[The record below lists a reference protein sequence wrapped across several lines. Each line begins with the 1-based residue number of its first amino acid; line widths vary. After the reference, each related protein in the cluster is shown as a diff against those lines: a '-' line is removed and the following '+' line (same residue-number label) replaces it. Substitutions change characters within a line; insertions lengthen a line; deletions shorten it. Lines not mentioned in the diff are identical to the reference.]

1 MPGEGTHSMI
11 RRNWT
16 AGSLMLLPFELRF
29 EAFIGQQVQRVRE
42 LVVALREDRL
52 PLCELLTFA

>member
-1 MPGEGTHSMI
+1 MI
-11 RRNWT
+11 QRKRT
-16 AGSLMLLPFELRF
+16 AGSFMLLPFELRF